1 MVQRG
6 ISVLSVHIV
15 GARARVV
22 LDPDAVVLDVASV
35 LLSDLVHVQ
44 NLTSGLLHLSHLV
57 HEIPEAGLGNHGVG
71 SEDLHAVG
79 GGVGVG
85 LGGSL
90 AANDL
95 EQLQL
100 FIINIVSIVYYY
112 CCCYC

>member
-6 ISVLSVHIV
+6 VSVLSVHIV

-22 LDPDAVVLDVASV
+22 LDPDAVVLHVASV
-35 LLSDLVHVQ
+35 LLSDLVDVED
-44 NLTSGLLHLSHLV
+44 LTSGLLHLSHLV
-57 HEIPEAGLGNHGVG
+57 HEIPEARLGDDRVG

-79 GGVGVG
+79 RGVGVG

-90 AANDL
+90 AADDL

-100 FIINIVSIVYYY
+100 IDWDR
-112 CCCYC
+112 